1 MHTIEQVLDLDS
13 MREEI
18 ADLGEQV
25 AAPDMWDN
33 QDNAQRVT
41 GRLSMLN
48 SELDRFT
55 NLAERID
62 DLEVLVE
69 MGTEE
74 SDADTMEIGRESCRE
89 RVCKNVSIKVVAVKS
104 TNITDRT
111 YATRR
116 STK

>member
-25 AAPDMWDN
+25 AAPDLWDN

-48 SELDRFT
+48 GELDRFT

-69 MGTEE
+69 MGQEE
-74 SDADTMEIGRESCRE
+74 SDANPMEEAEREVGKTSARVDAPEGRTLLSDRM
-89 RVCKNVSIKVVAVKS
+89 S
-104 TNITDRT
+104 TRLHH
-111 YATRR
+111 
-116 STK
+116 SH